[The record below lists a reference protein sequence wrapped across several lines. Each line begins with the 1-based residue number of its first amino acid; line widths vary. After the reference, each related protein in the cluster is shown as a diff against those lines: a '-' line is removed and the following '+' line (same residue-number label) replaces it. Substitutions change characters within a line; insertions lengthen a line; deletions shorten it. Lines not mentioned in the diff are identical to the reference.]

1 MITLIVIS
9 SAINL
14 LLMYGVFNSIKK
26 VERYEDIV
34 QVQVGFMQNIADI
47 IVQSHKQLQELDH
60 KGSFQSD
67 DELGQFFNHMKAV
80 QEELNKYKLQE
91 NYAEKKS
98 EQ

>member
-60 KGSFQSD
+60 KGSFQ
-67 DELGQFFNHMKAV
+67 
-80 QEELNKYKLQE
+80 
-91 NYAEKKS
+91 
-98 EQ
+98 